1 MRLRRSIVWI
11 VSTIIGLAATYL
23 TILAFDTTLERFTL
37 AGAVL
42 MALSVSSVV
51 FIWLDLILRTNYLK
65 T

>member
-1 MRLRRSIVWI
+1 MRFRRIIVWI
-11 VSTIIGLAATYL
+11 TSVIIGFVAAYL
-23 TILAFDTTLERFTL
+23 TIVLFETTLERFTL

-42 MALSVSSVV
+42 MALSVGSVI